1 MTYDVLVKRANG
13 RFTATVLGL
22 PDCTVE
28 APTRAEAIR
37 RARAAVAKVVAEGEL
52 VQIEVTPPTPT
63 RPLSSFAGMW
73 EDDETFGEFV
83 LAMAA
88 YRREIDADATQP

>member
-37 RARAAVAKVVAEGEL
+37 RARAAAAQVVAEGEL
-52 VQIEVTPPTPT
+52 VQIEVTPPTLA
-63 RPLSSFAGMW
+63 RPLSAFVGMW
-73 EDDETFGEFV
+73 AEDETFDEFIS
-83 LAMAA
+83 AMAA
-88 YRREIDADATQP
+88 HRREIDADTIQP